1 MKTVYAPHTVNAYA
15 DAARNL
21 ILAQPVIA
29 YAALVIALAIAAR
42 WLAARF

>member
-1 MKTVYAPHTVNAYA
+1 MRTVYAPDTVNAYL
-15 DAARNL
+15 DAARSL

-29 YAALVIALAIAAR
+29 YAALVITLAIAAR